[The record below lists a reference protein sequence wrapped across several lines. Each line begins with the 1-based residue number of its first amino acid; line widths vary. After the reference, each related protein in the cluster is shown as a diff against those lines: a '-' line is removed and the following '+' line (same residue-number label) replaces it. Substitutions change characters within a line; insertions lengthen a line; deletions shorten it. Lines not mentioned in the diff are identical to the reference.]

1 MFGSA
6 SAHPGRTDAN
16 GGHYDSS
23 TGEYHYHHGY
33 PAHQHTNGICPYDFD
48 DQTGWN
54 SGTSSN
60 SSGGNRKE
68 SPPIPEIPFESEQE
82 DIPLWGWLLLGL
94 FALIMATVVL
104 DIISSA
110 IDDWRRKKAEK
121 VQRAQRYEKE
131 RQNYI
136 DMYGGKS
143 AEMLSGVPS
152 DTEIGSD
159 GLPKEKG
166 ADGWGKKYTVYR
178 SRTGKVFHRAGCN
191 PAATIPVHVFT
202 VSSLKPCKKCKPELP
217 NKQWFIEYSRIKYI
231 KNKYKIP

>member
-48 DQTGWN
+48 DQTEHR
-54 SGTSSN
+54 SESS
-60 SSGGNRKE
+60 E
-68 SPPIPEIPFESEQE
+68 SYRRQTIAASEQDE
-82 DIPLWGWLLLGL
+82 TRWYTVILDFSNYFWFI
-94 FALIMATVVL
+94 IQSIVVL
-104 DIISSA
+104 AAIYWFFYFITYIPRIIQKHKE
-110 IDDWRRKKAEK
+110 RKKYK
-121 VQRAQRYEKE
+121 FLY
-131 RQNYI
+131 
-136 DMYGGKS
+136 
-143 AEMLSGVPS
+143 SGSIETLCSIPS

-191 PAATIPVHVFT
+191 PAANIPVHVFT
-202 VSSLKPCKKCKPELP
+202 ASSLKPCKKCNPELP
-217 NKQWFIEYSRIKYI
+217 DKQWFIEYSRIKQI